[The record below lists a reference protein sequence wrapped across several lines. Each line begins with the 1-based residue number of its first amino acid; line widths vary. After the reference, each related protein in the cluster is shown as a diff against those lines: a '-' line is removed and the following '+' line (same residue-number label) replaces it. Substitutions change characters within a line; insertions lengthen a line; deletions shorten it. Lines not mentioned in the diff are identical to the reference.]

1 MKKITLVIIAI
12 LLFSALSACSTN
24 NSDEESFNSAS
35 TEIAA
40 QMTSEVEAIPSSTNT
55 LQPTSTPQPTATI
68 KLFPTATMLY
78 PPISSTQ
85 SVVRT
90 QTAACYKLEV
100 VSETYEDGT
109 EVDPG
114 DIFQKVWEL
123 KNTGSCTWE
132 KGTALVYYK
141 GVTFDANATLLFSED
156 VEPGETYEAGIYLTA
171 PETPGLNTGY
181 WMLRTTDNYLFGWG
195 DTGANP
201 LWAQVIIS
209 GATYTPSP
217 NK

>member
-1 MKKITLVIIAI
+1 MKKTTKIFIII
-12 LLFSALSACSTN
+12 LLFTILTACSPKN
-24 NSDEESFNSAS
+24 EEQTFATSS

-40 QMTSEVEAIPSSTNT
+40 KMTTDAQA
-55 LQPTSTPQPTATI
+55 QPTATHTTQPSVTPQPTATI

-90 QTAACYKLEV
+90 QTASCYKLEV
-100 VSETYEDGT
+100 ISETYEDGT
-109 EVDPG
+109 EVEPG
-114 DIFQKVWEL
+114 QIFQKVWEL

-141 GVTFDANATLLFSED
+141 GVTFDANATLLFSND
-156 VEPGETYEAGIYLTA
+156 VAPGETYEAGIYLTA

-181 WMLRTTDNYLFGWG
+181 WMLRTPDNSLFGWG
-195 DTGANP
+195 ETGANP
-201 LWAQVIIS
+201 LWAQVIIP

-217 NK
+217 KK